1 MNSTNHE
8 IVSLSE
14 IRARRSS
21 HDVTS
26 SEIEQPSLPPADGGK
41 AAWKLLASCCL
52 IQLPVWG
59 FSTVFGIFQEY
70 YSTHDVLQGNKGD
83 LATVGT
89 TSTGLL
95 YLLSPVTFTLLTR
108 YPRLQAW
115 CIPTGLC
122 ITVIGSLLSSFSRQ
136 VWHLIATQ
144 GIICAIGNALMFSP
158 SSLFMDQ
165 WFIQKKGLA
174 LGIMWAAKSVTGVA
188 LPFAANACLHKFG
201 SSTTFRAWTVT
212 TLLTTLVSLPFM
224 KPRIPVSPSA
234 SARRLDLRFLR
245 LAAFWT
251 LQAGNIIQSFG
262 YFLPST
268 YLPSY
273 STTTVGLS
281 RTMGTMLVSLF
292 NATSIVGGICMGM
305 LCDRFAV
312 SNILLFSSIGSALSV
327 FLLWGMASSPES
339 ESPQMAI
346 ALLTLFS
353 IFYGFFAG
361 GFSSTWSGVIKQIKR
376 DSSTSL
382 ETGLVFGLL
391 AGGRGIGNVI
401 SGPLS
406 TALIKQGS
414 LSGSQTNNAETGFS
428 TQYGTLILFTGIT
441 AVFGAW
447 SWMWDYISSGVRCVS
462 G

>member
-1 MNSTNHE
+1 
-8 IVSLSE
+8 
-14 IRARRSS
+14 
-21 HDVTS
+21 
-26 SEIEQPSLPPADGGK
+26 
-41 AAWKLLASCCL
+41 
-52 IQLPVWG
+52 
-59 FSTVFGIFQEY
+59 
-70 YSTHDVLQGNKGD
+70 
-83 LATVGT
+83 
-89 TSTGLL
+89 
-95 YLLSPVTFTLLTR
+95 
-108 YPRLQAW
+108 
-115 CIPTGLC
+115 
-122 ITVIGSLLSSFSRQ
+122 
-136 VWHLIATQ
+136 
-144 GIICAIGNALMFSP
+144 
-158 SSLFMDQ
+158 
-165 WFIQKKGLA
+165 
-174 LGIMWAAKSVTGVA
+174 
-188 LPFAANACLHKFG
+188 
-201 SSTTFRAWTVT
+201 
-212 TLLTTLVSLPFM
+212 M

-339 ESPQMAI
+339 ESPQTAI

-414 LSGSQTNNAETGFS
+414 LSGSQTINAGTGFS

-447 SWMWDYISSGVRCVS
+447 SWMWGYISSAVCCARC
-462 G
+462 

>member
-1 MNSTNHE
+1 MSSTDHE
-8 IVSLSE
+8 IISLSE
-14 IRARRSS
+14 IPTRHSA

-41 AAWKLLASCCL
+41 AAWQLLASCCL

-70 YSTHDVLQGNKGD
+70 YSTHDALQGNKGD

-108 YPRLQAW
+108 YPRLQGW

-122 ITVIGSLLSSFSRQ
+122 ITVIGSLLSSFSTH

-144 GIICAIGNALMFSP
+144 GIMCAIGNALMFSP
-158 SSLFMDQ
+158 SSLYMDQ
-165 WFIQKKGLA
+165 WFIHKKGLA
-174 LGIMWAAKSVTGVA
+174 LGIMWAAKSVTGVV
-188 LPFAANACLHKFG
+188 LPFAANFCLHHFG
-201 SSTTFRAWTVT
+201 SSTTFRVWTVT
-212 TLLTTLVSLPFM
+212 TPGV
-224 KPRIPVSPSA
+224 
-234 SARRLDLRFLR
+234 
-245 LAAFWT
+245 WT

-273 STTTVGLS
+273 STATVGLS

-312 SNILLFSSIGSALSV
+312 SNILLLSSMGSALSV
-327 FLLWGMASSPES
+327 FLLWGMASSPGS
-339 ESPQMAI
+339 DSPRTGI

-414 LSGSQTNNAETGFS
+414 LGGSQTSNAGTGFS

-441 AVFGAW
+441 AALGAW
-447 SWMWDYISSGVRCVS
+447 SSMWGYISSSVRCVS
-462 G
+462 R